1 MNLKVYL
8 KKDKM
13 IAEINLN
20 NTKTILDLKS
30 KGFIEMN
37 ETEIINYINNRE
49 KQKKY
54 KENNFNV

>member
-1 MNLKVYL
+1 MNLNVYL

-13 IAEINLN
+13 VAEISLN
-20 NTKTILDLKS
+20 NAKIISDLKS

-37 ETEIINYINNRE
+37 ETEIINYKNNQE